1 MFRLKYENKYP
12 RDNKVQKVNINKVRG
27 EGHVGKNIRVGG
39 GKVTDVRPL
48 GVGLGRVDVWRVT

>member
-12 RDNKVQKVNINKVRG
+12 RDNKVQKVNINKVRE

-39 GKVTDVRPL
+39 GKVTDV
-48 GVGLGRVDVWRVT
+48 

>member
-12 RDNKVQKVNINKVRG
+12 RDNKVQRVNIKTKRE

-39 GKVTDVRPL
+39 GKVTDV
-48 GVGLGRVDVWRVT
+48 